1 MLYIHLIFSNF
12 HCSRASRNF
21 QGDPSLIPF
30 PFSFSHRISRI
41 FIRDRATLLRSYHAL
56 VTTTPVSTLG
66 KLTWIHPIRNISSF
80 LLLSRSIIYS
90 LVRRIESVEERLASA
105 GRLRR
110 RRKLARNGGRPP
122 LPFHEGNPLTA
133 RHPKYYIYIPHPN
146 KCTARLRASNRF
158 VKQPGHLNLLRINK
172 PLETDLQLA
181 SPFPSSSNILLNTPH
196 STPALL
202 FYLIFRAGID
212 LPACK
217 FQSGNSVIAR
227 YRNQITGNGWMCNY
241 I

>member
-1 MLYIHLIFSNF
+1 M
-12 HCSRASRNF
+12 
-21 QGDPSLIPF
+21 
-30 PFSFSHRISRI
+30 
-41 FIRDRATLLRSYHAL
+41 
-56 VTTTPVSTLG
+56 
-66 KLTWIHPIRNISSF
+66 
-80 LLLSRSIIYS
+80 LLSRSIIYS

>member
-56 VTTTPVSTLG
+56 VTTTTYFLPPVSTLG

-122 LPFHEGNPLTA
+122 LPFRRGEPSNCSTPEIL
-133 RHPKYYIYIPHPN
+133 YIY
-146 KCTARLRASNRF
+146 TAS
-158 VKQPGHLNLLRINK
+158 
-172 PLETDLQLA
+172 
-181 SPFPSSSNILLNTPH
+181 
-196 STPALL
+196 
-202 FYLIFRAGID
+202 
-212 LPACK
+212 
-217 FQSGNSVIAR
+217 
-227 YRNQITGNGWMCNY
+227 
-241 I
+241 